1 MSGATKRQS
10 PAERARRAELFKAG
24 NVPARLRA
32 PDEQDRKPVRD
43 LARLRWS
50 SSISRAWDADDPRL
64 QGGAPFAAIQRS
76 NEEVVEVTAD
86 RIGAALEA
94 VRAAHPGRRVVAIAN
109 ARSGCRTW
117 YALLEAS

>member
-1 MSGATKRQS
+1 MIRDCKV
-10 PAERARRAELFKAG
+10 AR
-24 NVPARLRA
+24 
-32 PDEQDRKPVRD
+32 
-43 LARLRWS
+43 
-50 SSISRAWDADDPRL
+50 
-64 QGGAPFAAIQRS
+64 PFAAIQRS
-76 NEEVVEVTAD
+76 NEEVVEVIAD